1 MIELHSSTTP
11 NVLKV
16 VLMLEECGLAYELKP
31 VNVWA
36 GEQFAPDFVA
46 LNPNAKVPV
55 LVDPDGPGGRTV
67 VFESIAILQYLAEK
81 TGRFL
86 PAAGSARYEALQWL
100 VFQAANLG
108 PANGQFN
115 HFERYA
121 PAGNDYSLSRH
132 LTELKRLYG
141 VMERRLAEAPWFG
154 GGDYTIADMAVFP
167 WVLIQSRRLG
177 VAFPFL
183 DRSGPEHPSI
193 ARWIE
198 RCEARPAVKRSL
210 EIHAQMTSRLAD
222 ATPDDLDRIFGR
234 GHYAY
239 RPGEE
244 VQP

>member
-1 MIELHSSTTP
+1 MIELYSSTTP

-16 VLMLEECGLAYELKP
+16 VLMLEETGLAYALKP

-55 LVDPDGPGGRTV
+55 LVDPDGPGGCYA

-86 PAAGSARYEALQWL
+86 PASGRARHDVLQWL

-141 VMERRLAEAPWFG
+141 VMERRLGEAEWFG
-154 GGDYTIADMAVFP
+154 GGDYSIADMAVFP

-177 VAFPFL
+177 ETLPFL
-183 DRSGPEHPSI
+183 DRNSPEHPHL
-193 ARWIE
+193 AAWVD
-198 RCEARPAVKRSL
+198 RCEARPAVRRAL
-210 EIHAQMTSRLAD
+210 DVHAQMKSRLAD

-244 VQP
+244 VRP

>member
-1 MIELHSSTTP
+1 MIELYSSTTP

-16 VLMLEECGLAYELKP
+16 VVMLEECGLPYRLKP

-55 LVDPDGPGGRTV
+55 LVDPQGPDGQMV

-81 TGRFL
+81 CGRFL
-86 PAAGSARYEALQWL
+86 PAGGSARYEVLQWL

-121 PAGNDYSLSRH
+121 PAGNDYSLSRY
-132 LTELKRLYG
+132 LTELKRLYA
-141 VMERRLAEAPWFG
+141 VMERRLGEADWFG
-154 GGDYTIADMAVFP
+154 GGEYSIADMSVFP
-167 WVLIQSRRLG
+167 WALIQSRRLG
-177 VAFPFL
+177 EAFPFL
-183 DRSGPEHPSI
+183 DRNFAEHPHLSAWI
-193 ARWIE
+193 A
-198 RCEARPAVKRSL
+198 RCEARPAVRKAL
-210 EIHAQMTSRLAD
+210 EVHSTMTSRISEAS
-222 ATPDDLDRIFGR
+222 PDDLDRIFGR

-239 RPGEE
+239 RP
-244 VQP
+244 

>member
-1 MIELHSSTTP
+1 MIELYSSTTP

-16 VLMLEECGLAYELKP
+16 VLMLEETGLAYALKP

-46 LNPNAKVPV
+46 LNPNSKVPV
-55 LVDPDGPGGRTV
+55 IVDADGPGGRYA
-67 VFESIAILQYLAEK
+67 VFESAAILQYLAEK

-86 PAAGSARYEALQWL
+86 PAAGRARHDVLQWL

-121 PAGNDYSLSRH
+121 PPGNDYSLSRH

-154 GGDYTIADMAVFP
+154 GDDYSIADMAVFP
-167 WVLIQSRRLG
+167 WVLIQSNRLRERF
-177 VAFPFL
+177 AFL
-183 DRSGPEHPSI
+183 DRNCPEHPSI
-193 ARWIE
+193 ARWVE
-198 RCEARPAVKRSL
+198 RCEARPAVRRGL
-210 EIHAQMTSRLAD
+210 DIHAQMKSRFAE
-222 ATPDDLDRIFGR
+222 ASPDDLDRIFGR
-234 GHYAY
+234 GRHAY
-239 RPGEE
+239 RP
-244 VQP
+244 